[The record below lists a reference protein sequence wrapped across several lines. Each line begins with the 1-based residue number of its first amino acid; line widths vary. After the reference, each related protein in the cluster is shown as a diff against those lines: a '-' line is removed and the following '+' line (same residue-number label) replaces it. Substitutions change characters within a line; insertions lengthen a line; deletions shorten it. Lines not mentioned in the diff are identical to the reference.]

1 MAEGRRM
8 KPRYRHDFSHEER
21 ATIRERARYQD
32 AKELAAKLAANVRDG
47 GGLDHNGIAA
57 ILPELR
63 EVDGIISSLRARA
76 ADLGMAA

>member
-32 AKELAAKLAANVRDG
+32 AKELAAVFGTTARVIGNIVREG
-47 GGLDHNGIAA
+47 
-57 ILPELR
+57 
-63 EVDGIISSLRARA
+63 
-76 ADLGMAA
+76 